1 MSITLNEETDRV
13 AFEQI
18 RNWLNRKCGMYYPDK
33 KQELLLDR
41 MLYVCK
47 RYYLT
52 GLVALADDLSNED
65 ASELQLAVISA
76 ASTNHTYFYRECS
89 VLDYYRDVILPTL
102 KDKRDNRIWSAAAS
116 TGDEAYTIALI
127 TVEQQSLIWTKQ
139 NVTILGTDISAPVIE
154 DAEKG
159 IYQQSHLEHVPELV
173 LKRYFDKVDFDQY
186 QVNQDIRAIC
196 TFRRMNLKTHTYPF
210 RGQFDVVFC
219 RNVLYY
225 FDEQTQQDIVENIYD
240 VTKSGGWFLSSVT
253 DSLRHLKTRW
263 IQVDSGIY
271 RKK

>member
-1 MSITLNEETDRV
+1 MSTTLNEIDYA

-18 RNWLNRKCGMYYPDK
+18 RHWLNRKCGMYYPDK

-41 MLYVCK
+41 MQYVCK
-47 RYYLT
+47 RYYLNDIS
-52 GLVALADDLSNED
+52 ALAENLNNED
-65 ASELQLAVISA
+65 ATELQLAVISA
-76 ASTNHTYFYRECS
+76 ASTNHTYFFRECA
-89 VLDYYRDVILPTL
+89 VLDYYRDVILPTF
-102 KDKRDNRIWSAAAS
+102 KNNNDNRIWSAAAS
-116 TGDEAYTIALI
+116 TGDEAYTVAMI
-127 TVEQQSLIWTKQ
+127 TAEQQGLTWTKQ
-139 NVTILGTDISAPVIE
+139 NVTILGSDISAPVIE

-159 IYQQSHLEHVPELV
+159 IYQQSHLEHVPEAI
-173 LKRYFDKVDFDQY
+173 LKRYFEKVDFDQY
-186 QVNQDIRAIC
+186 QVNQDIRSIC
-196 TFRRMNLKTHTYPF
+196 TFRRMNLKARIYPF

-263 IQVDSGIY
+263 VQVDSGIY